1 VFSRPDHRLDVHATQ
16 HLRLLQVSHGRRGA
30 GCGFTLVELLVVLSL
45 IAIASGIVALALRD
59 PSASRLD
66 RESVRLSA
74 LLEAGR
80 AESRSSGVS
89 VSFEFI
95 AGGAGGFRFVGT
107 PAALALPGHWL
118 DADMRGEIVGARALA
133 LGPEPILPPTRL
145 RLVLGER
152 QLLLASDGLSPFGVA
167 NAASP

>member
-1 VFSRPDHRLDVHATQ
+1 VVNRPDRRSLQ
-16 HLRLLQVSHGRRGA
+16 RPQLLQVTHGRRSA
-30 GCGFTLVELLVVLSL
+30 GSGFTLVELLVVLSL

-59 PSASRLD
+59 PGASRLD

-80 AESRSSGVS
+80 AESRSSGVA
-89 VSFEFI
+89 VRFEFI

-118 DADMRGEIVGARALA
+118 DADMRGEIIGTNALA

-167 NAASP
+167 NGASP